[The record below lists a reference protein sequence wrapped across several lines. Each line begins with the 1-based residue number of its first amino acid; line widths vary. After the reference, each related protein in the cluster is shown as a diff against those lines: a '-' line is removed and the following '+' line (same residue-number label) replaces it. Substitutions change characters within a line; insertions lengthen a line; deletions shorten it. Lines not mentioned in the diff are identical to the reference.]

1 MYIDLIHLA
10 TQNQLHFWVIF
21 CHENGG
27 HGQLSKLTSAR
38 IVAEMEI
45 DAVRVEV
52 VGRLDDVVAREHP
65 RRRALRALLL
75 LTLAPAFLLLGLL
88 LERRQAL

>member
-1 MYIDLIHLA
+1 
-10 TQNQLHFWVIF
+10 
-21 CHENGG
+21 
-27 HGQLSKLTSAR
+27 
-38 IVAEMEI
+38 MEI

-65 RRRALRALLL
+65 RRRALRPLLL

-88 LERRQAL
+88 LERRQALGKKES

>member
-1 MYIDLIHLA
+1 MKCLHLLA
-10 TQNQLHFWVIF
+10 TLNQLHFWVIF
-21 CHENGG
+21 CRENGG
-27 HGQLSKLTSAR
+27 KLSQLTSAR
-38 IVAEMEI
+38 IVAEMEV

-65 RRRALRALLL
+65 RRRALRPLLL

>member
-1 MYIDLIHLA
+1 
-10 TQNQLHFWVIF
+10 
-21 CHENGG
+21 
-27 HGQLSKLTSAR
+27 
-38 IVAEMEI
+38 MEV

-75 LTLAPAFLLLGLL
+75 LALAPAFLLLRLL

>member
-1 MYIDLIHLA
+1 
-10 TQNQLHFWVIF
+10 
-21 CHENGG
+21 
-27 HGQLSKLTSAR
+27 
-38 IVAEMEI
+38 MEI

-75 LTLAPAFLLLGLL
+75 LLALAPPFLLLGLL

>member
-1 MYIDLIHLA
+1 
-10 TQNQLHFWVIF
+10 
-21 CHENGG
+21 
-27 HGQLSKLTSAR
+27 
-38 IVAEMEI
+38 MEV

-88 LERRQAL
+88 LERRQALGKKI

>member
-1 MYIDLIHLA
+1 
-10 TQNQLHFWVIF
+10 
-21 CHENGG
+21 
-27 HGQLSKLTSAR
+27 
-38 IVAEMEI
+38 MEI

-65 RRRALRALLL
+65 RRRALRPLLL

-88 LERRQAL
+88 LERRQALWKELIAFGCVPRWRS

>member
-1 MYIDLIHLA
+1 
-10 TQNQLHFWVIF
+10 
-21 CHENGG
+21 
-27 HGQLSKLTSAR
+27 
-38 IVAEMEI
+38 MEI

-75 LTLAPAFLLLGLL
+75 LALAPAVLLLRLL
-88 LERRQAL
+88 LERRQALGKKES